1 MKYSFRQ
8 GRVLTLLLLLAVPL
22 LGVIASSVISST
34 ARAAASGYVF
44 VYDNRKASA
53 IKKEIQSTSSI
64 NVGSLANTPNLNS
77 TVIRAAG
84 GELNSG
90 NKTTD
95 LKFSTSKVN
104 GAYLFKTKL
113 TCTISG
119 SAIKTYVD
127 IQMPLDANF
136 ANKKSY
142 SAKQTVVSY
151 LTDSNY
157 NEDTGVTTRLPDGDG
172 YGKEQS
178 SGCFSQSTT
187 SAPKSITVKNFQKLS
202 SSEKD
207 DWRNATSNTTDRGE
221 LGPSDASE
229 GDIPCI
235 GGAMG
240 WIFCPII
247 NYMADGIVAVSG
259 FIDDMMQFKLLIGA
273 QSGNGIRDTLNNFA
287 GIANIMLVIAFLV
300 IIFSQS
306 TSIGLSNYNIKK
318 MLPRIVIAAIL
329 INLSFYICAFA
340 IDISNIAGNSIMGL
354 VSGQG
359 VGNASVGQ
367 GIQSTTGLSGPN
379 SAQKVFGAAFGVVTG
394 VILLIMFMGPL
405 LLGIFLTFII
415 LVARQVILLFLV
427 ITAPL
432 AFAAWLLPNTE
443 SYFKKWKDLF
453 VNMLMIYPIIMLIFG
468 VSLFAAKFIS
478 DPSIQN
484 SSNSGALGGA
494 AIGPII
500 VLLVLAIP
508 LLALPFILKQ
518 SSSML
523 AKVGAAAQ
531 KYGGGQASG
540 MIGKGAKR
548 APVARSVYEGV
559 DQWKGAREAA
569 FKKGQA
575 RRAVGRAGRLG
586 KVLPGKDA
594 RSILAASAE
603 NQKKK
608 QFSEDVGMYEST
620 FEGKSPGAMK
630 AELVQ
635 AIESKNHEKTR
646 AAINRLSGMG
656 VGGATALSDGLTE
669 ARFDPQ
675 MEGTIMD
682 GIYDGSNYGNLSGKS
697 ADILNGSFE
706 GAGDSKQWTAG
717 GVGKVSAEQLAGQS
731 GDSLLRSSGVSFTKD
746 DDGKYTSFS
755 HNGAVIDQ
763 NEAVR
768 IAAQNLGANVGD
780 KLKTIDGNASLE
792 GKVADDTAGAILNQA
807 KGIVR
812 GPASGGTTPPGS
824 GGSSGGWSRS
834 GSNTGGSTGGTK
846 WTPGS

>member
-1 MKYSFRQ
+1 MKHSFRQ

-22 LGVIASSVISST
+22 LGVIANSAISST

-44 VYDNRKASA
+44 VYDARKAGA
-53 IKKEIQSTSSI
+53 IKKEIQSTSSVS
-64 NVGSLANTPNLNS
+64 VGSLANTPNLNA
-77 TVIRAAG
+77 TMVRAAG

-90 NKTTD
+90 DKTTD
-95 LKFSTSKVN
+95 LKFSSSKVN

-127 IQMPLDANF
+127 IELPLGTNF
-136 ANKKSY
+136 ASKKSY
-142 SAKQTVVSY
+142 SAKQTVISY

-157 NEDTGVTTRLPDGDG
+157 NEDTGVTARLPDGDG

-187 SAPKSITVKNFQKLS
+187 SAPKSINIKNFQKLS

-207 DWRNATSNTTDRGE
+207 DWRDAASNTTDRGE
-221 LGPSDASE
+221 LSPGATSE

-273 QSGNGIRDTLNNFA
+273 QSGNGIRETLNNFA

-354 VSGQG
+354 VAGQG

-367 GIQSTTGLSGPN
+367 GIQSATGLSGPN

-405 LLGIFLTFII
+405 LLGIFLTFVI

-453 VNMLMIYPIIMLIFG
+453 INMLMIYPIVMLIFG

-523 AKVGAAAQ
+523 AKVGNAAQ
-531 KYGGGQASG
+531 KYGGGQVSG
-540 MIGKGAKR
+540 M
-548 APVARSVYEGV
+548 
-559 DQWKGAREAA
+559 
-569 FKKGQA
+569 
-575 RRAVGRAGRLG
+575 LG
-586 KVLPGKDA
+586 
-594 RSILAASAE
+594 
-603 NQKKK
+603 
-608 QFSEDVGMYEST
+608 
-620 FEGKSPGAMK
+620 GKSREFG
-630 AELVQ
+630 
-635 AIESKNHEKTR
+635 KNAALNAKTR
-646 AAINRLSGMG
+646 AAFTSSSLYQRGLESDRFGTGALNWAQQKRRGRQAGHKAREIAINARKQEREEAIRGMAGDAITGSDAFARVGGDRVHAYARAEESKSQKEAIDRVQATWRLDGTAPQEIAKALQAALLSGDHTTTQAAIGSLSQMG
-656 VGGATALSDGLTE
+656 G
-669 ARFDPQ
+669 F
-675 MEGTIMD
+675 
-682 GIYDGSNYGNLSGKS
+682 GN
-697 ADILNGSFE
+697 
-706 GAGDSKQWTAG
+706 
-717 GVGKVSAEQLAGQS
+717 EQLQQTLANTPVTDPTTRQKVENAINDPSNFGSIASSS
-731 GDSLLRSSGVSFTKD
+731 GDVVK
-746 DDGKYTSFS
+746 GKWQS
-755 HNGAVIDQ
+755 NGTFAGNHAELGTEQ
-763 NEAVR
+763 
-768 IAAQNLGANVGD
+768 IATQSAS
-780 KLKTIDGNASLE
+780 SLE
-792 GKVADDTAGAILNQA
+792 RWRKDLYGGQASQGDISKAKAEALRILGNEQLTAKVKDTAALEELQRI
-807 KGIVR
+807 
-812 GPASGGTTPPGS
+812 
-824 GGSSGGWSRS
+824 SRL
-834 GSNTGGSTGGTK
+834 
-846 WTPGS
+846 